1 VWGGG
6 WTSPGS
12 RWVYLV
18 RARRWARDT
27 CICICRWIHASAL
40 QQCRQLKTG
49 GDEAVR
55 MLVDSAS
62 HTATREGEARAA
74 LARAKERVAALQQAR
89 EE

>member
-1 VWGGG
+1 MVFYPPVVAVLLIPLRVRGEGGSTEQSG
-6 WTSPGS
+6 DHT
-12 RWVYLV
+12 
-18 RARRWARDT
+18 
-27 CICICRWIHASAL
+27 AL

-89 EE
+89 GIGAAAL